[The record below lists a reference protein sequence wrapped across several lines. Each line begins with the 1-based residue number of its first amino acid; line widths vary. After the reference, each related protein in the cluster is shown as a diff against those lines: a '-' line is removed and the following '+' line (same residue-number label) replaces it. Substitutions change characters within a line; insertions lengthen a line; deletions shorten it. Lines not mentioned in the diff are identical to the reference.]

1 MEPFI
6 KPQNILDKDTV
17 ENTLTSSLKN
27 TLTDNKKPVKFT
39 WDGLANFILSSDP
52 GNPLSFYNM
61 QTLTEGGKDL
71 PRITDLARGRKK
83 PIEKDY
89 IDFFEDME
97 KSIYGGAQNFIYSLG
112 DLLTTGTDLALDTN
126 LTEALDKAYEEE
138 KIRDPELLLGKVTKI
153 LTEFAIPG
161 GLVFKVMGRAKK
173 IFNAKKFK
181 DGKKAVEATGAG
193 SKAINIAKRSG
204 YMATAFGATD
214 FITSGSRQR
223 EGDTPLLMDLENE
236 EGLDGRDRALAR
248 FRNKLRFGAEGTIIG
263 FGFPLLGKPLA
274 KIATVGAKYGI
285 MKPAG
290 YALTGVD
297 NLVVRPVTYL
307 AANIPGSATAGK
319 AIRNASSYAIDKSL
333 STVLTLNPTKQL
345 PEFSKWRMF
354 STKSKDP
361 LEARLKKVDNFLS
374 GFRSLGKYTD
384 SGFSLTSNAKREIKA
399 RSRTIEKY
407 LESIEKRSYNLA
419 KSFEGLYNTGRTSP
433 ASKEY
438 YLDQVLSFLKGQ
450 LTKSQLPKELQETAL
465 NLQKEMYDT
474 KKIFG
479 ELLPAGDLKNFI
491 LNNVKTYMRKSFS
504 IFTNPEYMPD
514 QKLKDGA
521 KKFILENIV
530 KRNKDLRESA
540 LSLKTGKMS
549 NAQAL
554 DAYADSL
561 VHKILTDGKVDGMDP
576 LKILQQV
583 SKNILRSDKLI
594 KTGDE
599 LPDAI
604 KKLLGEENNLKAS
617 VLQTTSH
624 AITQSVNKQTLDKLA
639 TIGLEEGWLFK
650 SEAAAIAKNAFDAS
664 KIGDLASLGILKSN
678 MSKLYATKDMA
689 AAIKG
694 APGKLDGLLQSS
706 VYRNMLQLKVA
717 TQFGK
722 TVLSPATQVRNVT
735 SASMFPLA
743 NGHIGG
749 RASVTESIKMVVD
762 DIFGAGKVID
772 EAKFI
777 KNLENKIRLGVID
790 ENIVASELKAV
801 LKDIRSGA
809 KIKNM
814 DSLIANLAESKMLKT
829 ATRVYAGGDNLWKW
843 YGHEY
848 VKSQMRSMYK
858 NVDDIAK
865 WTEEIVGKKFD
876 KFNTFTGKAKTFED
890 ALDEAAAWQIRN
902 TYPTYSKVPEV
913 IKNLRKL
920 PFGNFVSFPA
930 EMIRT
935 THNIL
940 SLGLKEATS
949 SNAALRQMGYR
960 RLIGSFV
967 TLGGAE
973 AGVSTLAQTL
983 TGTTVDQIEAYKRS
997 LSAPWDSRA
1006 AIIPINTWKGGV
1018 GKAINFS
1025 YFSPYDVVKQP
1036 FSAALKTLEE
1046 GKLKQQDV
1054 GTYVFNA
1061 FFNPFSDGFLGKLLQ
1076 PFISESIFFEKVS
1089 DVLPAGF
1096 IVGGRGGQTKTGK
1109 KIYSITDSEPEAFM
1123 KSLAHIIEGVQPTAI
1138 TTGQKL
1144 VKGFKEDVTRGGK
1157 PVTLRD
1163 ELLALF
1169 SGVRI
1174 INVDVPKSMQY
1185 KVTDYN
1191 KKFKSVTTTED
1202 LFSLENYQ
1210 NRGPL
1215 VLAEEFRE
1223 IQDETLK
1230 VNKDFHLVIQDA
1242 LAVGVPKKEIIR
1254 ILRGRRITY
1263 AKAKK
1268 LIDGKNIPYTA
1279 YEPRMKKR
1287 VKEAQKE
1294 AIRRGNNEQVNKEY
1308 FYPKKLFRSI
1318 LNEYKNKSIK
1328 VGPPEESEL
1337 EKLRKRIK
1345 EKEAENLGDQSSI
1358 PNQEITK
1365 QVANL
1370 QTPPL
1375 PTMPMPVV
1383 QTAALPGTNT
1393 NLTRTQ
1399 QALLSPE
1406 EQIIAS
1412 RRTT

>member
-1 MEPFI
+1 MEPFN
-6 KPQNILDKDTV
+6 KNKTILDKDTV
-17 ENTLTSSLKN
+17 SNTLTTSLKN
-27 TLTDNKKPVKFT
+27 TLTKQKKPVRFT
-39 WDGLANFILSSDP
+39 WKGAADLFATMSNT
-52 GNPLSFYNM
+52 PLRNVNLRSLM
-61 QTLTEGGKDL
+61 DKSL
-71 PRITDLARGRKK
+71 PRVTDLAEGRDK
-83 PIEKDY
+83 PKEKDY

-97 KSIYGGAQNFIYSLG
+97 KSIFGAAQNIGYSIG

-126 LTEALDKAYEEE
+126 LSEKLDKAYEEN
-138 KIRDPELLLGKVTKI
+138 KIQDPETLLGTVNKVLI
-153 LTEFAIPG
+153 EYGLPG
-161 GLVFKVMGRAKK
+161 GAVFKVMNRAKK
-173 IFNAKKFK
+173 LFKSKKIKDANA
-181 DGKKAVEATGAG
+181 AAAATGAG
-193 SKAINIAKRSG
+193 AKTVNLAKRVG

-214 FITSGSRQR
+214 FITAGARQKTG
-223 EGDTPLLMDLENE
+223 EEPLFMDQESE

-263 FGFPLLGKPLA
+263 AGFPILGKPLA

-297 NLVVRPVTYL
+297 TLVVRPATYL
-307 AANIPGSATAGK
+307 LANIPGSATAGK
-319 AIRNASSYAIDKSL
+319 AIRNASSYAIDKGL
-333 STVLTLNPTKQL
+333 STVMTGNPTKQL
-345 PEFSKWRMF
+345 PAFDKWRMF

-361 LEARLKKVDNFLS
+361 LQARLKKVDNFLS
-374 GFRSLGKYTD
+374 GFRSLGKYTGQ
-384 SGFSLTSNAKREIKA
+384 GFQLTSGAKREINA
-399 RSRTIEKY
+399 RNRTIEKY
-407 LESIEKRSYNLA
+407 LESLEKKSYDLA
-419 KSFEGLYNTGRTSP
+419 KGFEGMYNTATTSP
-433 ASKEY
+433 ASKDY
-438 YLDQVLSFLKGQ
+438 YLDQVLAYLKGQ
-450 LTKSQLPKELQETAL
+450 TKKSALPKALQETAE
-465 NLQKEMYDT
+465 NLKKELVDT

-479 ELLPAGDLKNFI
+479 ELLPQGDLKNFI

-504 IFTNPEYMPD
+504 IFTNPEYMPE

-521 KKFILENIV
+521 KNWILNNVV
-530 KRNKDLRESA
+530 KTNKDLRESA
-540 LSLKTGKMS
+540 LTLKTSKMS
-549 NAQAL
+549 NSQAL

-561 VHKILTDGKVDGMDP
+561 VHKILTNTKTDGIDP
-576 LKILQQV
+576 LKLLQQV
-583 SKNILRSDKLI
+583 SKNQLRSDKLV
-594 KTGDE
+594 KTGEE

-624 AITQSVNKQTLDKLA
+624 AITQAVNKQTLDKLA
-639 TIGLEEGWLFK
+639 KVGLDEGWLFK
-650 SEAAAIAKNAFDAS
+650 SEADAIAKNAFDAQ
-664 KIGDLASLGILKSN
+664 KIGDLQSLGILKTG
-678 MSKLYATKDMA
+678 MSKLYATADMA
-689 AAIKG
+689 KAIKG

-706 VYRNMLQLKVA
+706 AYRNMLQFKVA

-809 KIKNM
+809 KVKNL
-814 DSLIANLAESKMLKT
+814 DSIINQLANTKMLKT

-865 WTEEIVGKKFD
+865 WTEEIVGRKFD
-876 KFNTFTGKAKTFED
+876 KFNTFTGKAKTFDD

-935 THNIL
+935 TFNIL

-949 SNAALRQMGYR
+949 SNAQLRQNGYR
-960 RLIGSFV
+960 RLMGALV

-973 AGVSTLAQTL
+973 KGVSTLAQNL
-983 TGTTVDQIEAYKRS
+983 TGITNEQIEAYKRS

-1006 AIIPINTWKGGV
+1006 AIIPINKWKDGV

-1046 GKLKQQDV
+1046 GKLKQQDAGDV
-1054 GTYVFNA
+1054 AFNLMLGA
-1061 FFNPFSDGFLGKLLQ
+1061 DGPVRKLLD
-1076 PFISESIFFEKVS
+1076 PFVSEAIFFEKVS
-1089 DVLPAGF
+1089 DVLPRGL
-1096 IVGGRGGQTKTGK
+1096 IIGGRGGETKTGSK
-1109 KIYSITDSEPEAFM
+1109 VYSITDDGSEAFI

-1138 TTGQKL
+1138 TTAGKL
-1144 VKGFKEDVTRGGK
+1144 VAGLEKDLKKGGN
-1157 PVTLRD
+1157 PVTLQD

-1174 INVDVPKSMQY
+1174 INVNGPQSIQY

-1191 KKFKSVTTTED
+1191 KKFRSVTTTEN

-1215 VLAEEFRE
+1215 KLADEFRQ
-1223 IQDETLK
+1223 IQNETLK
-1230 VNKDFHLVIQDA
+1230 VNKDFHMILQDA
-1242 LAVGVPKKEIIR
+1242 MKMGVPKKEVLK
-1254 ILRGRRITY
+1254 ILRNRRVSY

-1279 YEPRMKKR
+1279 YDDRMKKR

-1294 AIRRGNNEQVNKEY
+1294 AERRGEGETVNKEY
-1308 FYPKKLFRSI
+1308 FYPKKLFREI
-1318 LNEYKNKSIK
+1318 LNEFKNKSIK
-1328 VGPPEESEL
+1328 LDEPKESEL
-1337 EKLRKRIK
+1337 DELREYIK
-1345 EKEAENLGDQSSI
+1345 QKENTDQSSL
-1358 PNQEITK
+1358 PNQEQTTQLADI
-1365 QVANL
+1365 

-1375 PTMPMPVV
+1375 PNTPMPVV
-1383 QTAALPGTNT
+1383 RTAALPGTNT

-1412 RRTT
+1412 RRT

>member
-1 MEPFI
+1 MEPFN
-6 KPQNILDKDTV
+6 KNKTILDKDTV
-17 ENTLTSSLKN
+17 SNTLTTSLKN
-27 TLTDNKKPVKFT
+27 TLTKQKKPVRFT
-39 WDGLANFILSSDP
+39 WKGAADLFATMSNT
-52 GNPLSFYNM
+52 PLRDINLRSLM
-61 QTLTEGGKDL
+61 DKSL
-71 PRITDLARGRKK
+71 PRVTDLAEGRDK
-83 PIEKDY
+83 PKEKDY

-97 KSIYGGAQNFIYSLG
+97 KSIFGAAQNIGYSIG

-126 LTEALDKAYEEE
+126 LTEKLDKAYEEN
-138 KIRDPELLLGKVTKI
+138 KIQDPETLLGTVNKVLI
-153 LTEFAIPG
+153 EYGVPG
-161 GLVFKVMGRAKK
+161 GGVFKIMNRAKK
-173 IFNAKKFK
+173 LFKSKKIK
-181 DGKKAVEATGAG
+181 DANSAAAATGAG
-193 SKAINIAKRSG
+193 AKTVNLAKRVG

-214 FITSGSRQR
+214 FITAGARQKTG
-223 EGDTPLLMDLENE
+223 EEPLLMDQESE

-263 FGFPLLGKPLA
+263 AGFPLLGKPLA

-285 MKPAG
+285 MKPTG

-297 NLVVRPVTYL
+297 TLVVRPATYL
-307 AANIPGSATAGK
+307 LANIPGSATAGK
-319 AIRNASSYAIDKSL
+319 AIRNASSYAIDKGL
-333 STVLTLNPTKQL
+333 STVMTGNPTKQL
-345 PEFSKWRMF
+345 PAFDKWRMF

-361 LEARLKKVDNFLS
+361 LQARLKKVDNFLS
-374 GFRSLGKYTD
+374 GFRSLGKYTGQ
-384 SGFSLTSNAKREIKA
+384 GFQLTSGAKREINA
-399 RSRTIEKY
+399 RNRTIEKY
-407 LESIEKRSYNLA
+407 LESLEKKSYDLA
-419 KSFEGLYNTGRTSP
+419 KGFEGMYNTATTSP
-433 ASKEY
+433 ASKDY
-438 YLDQVLSFLKGQ
+438 YLDQVLSYLKGQ
-450 LTKSQLPKELQETAL
+450 TKKSALPKALQETAENL
-465 NLQKEMYDT
+465 NKELVDT

-479 ELLPAGDLKNFI
+479 ELLPQGDLKNFI

-504 IFTNPEYMPD
+504 IFTNPEYMPE

-521 KKFILENIV
+521 KNWILNNVV
-530 KRNKDLRESA
+530 KTNKDLRESA
-540 LSLKTGKMS
+540 LTLKTSKMS
-549 NAQAL
+549 NSQAL

-561 VHKILTDGKVDGMDP
+561 VHKILTNTKTDGIDP
-576 LKILQQV
+576 LKLLQQV
-583 SKNILRSDKLI
+583 SKNQLRSDKLV
-594 KTGDE
+594 KTGEE

-624 AITQSVNKQTLDKLA
+624 AITQAVNKQTLDKLA
-639 TIGLEEGWLFK
+639 KIGLDEGWLFK
-650 SEAAAIAKNAFDAS
+650 SDADAIAKNAFDAQ
-664 KIGDLASLGILKSN
+664 KIGDLQSLGILKTG
-678 MSKLYATKDMA
+678 MSKLYATADMA
-689 AAIKG
+689 KAIKG

-706 VYRNMLQLKVA
+706 AYRNMLQFKVA

-772 EAKFI
+772 EAKFV

-809 KIKNM
+809 KVKNL
-814 DSLIANLAESKMLKT
+814 DSIINQLANTKMLKT

-865 WTEEIVGKKFD
+865 WTEEIVGRKFD
-876 KFNTFTGKAKTFED
+876 KFNTFTGKAKTFDD
-890 ALDEAAAWQIRN
+890 AIDEAAAWQIRN

-935 THNIL
+935 TFNIL

-949 SNAALRQMGYR
+949 SNAQLRQNGYR
-960 RLIGSFV
+960 RLMGALV

-973 AGVSTLAQTL
+973 KGVSTLAQNL
-983 TGTTVDQIEAYKRS
+983 TGITNEQIESYKRS

-1006 AIIPINTWKGGV
+1006 AIIPINKWKDGV

-1046 GKLKQQDV
+1046 GKLKQQDAGDV
-1054 GTYVFNA
+1054 AFNLMLGA
-1061 FFNPFSDGFLGKLLQ
+1061 DGPVRKLLD
-1076 PFISESIFFEKVS
+1076 PFVSEAIFFEKVS
-1089 DVLPAGF
+1089 DVLPRGL
-1096 IVGGRGGQTKTGK
+1096 IIGGRGGETKTGSK
-1109 KIYSITDSEPEAFM
+1109 VYSITDDGSEAFI

-1138 TTGQKL
+1138 TTAGKL
-1144 VKGFKEDVTRGGK
+1144 VAGLEKDLKKGGN
-1157 PVTLRD
+1157 PVTLQD

-1174 INVDVPKSMQY
+1174 INVNGPQSIQY

-1191 KKFKSVTTTED
+1191 KKFRSVTTTEN

-1215 VLAEEFRE
+1215 KLADEFRQ
-1223 IQDETLK
+1223 IQNETLK
-1230 VNKDFHLVIQDA
+1230 VNKDFHMILQDA
-1242 LAVGVPKKEIIR
+1242 MKMGVPKKEILK
-1254 ILRGRRITY
+1254 ILRNRRVSY

-1279 YEPRMKKR
+1279 YDDRMKKR

-1294 AIRRGNNEQVNKEY
+1294 AERRGEGETVNKEY
-1308 FYPKKLFRSI
+1308 FYPKKLFREI
-1318 LNEYKNKSIK
+1318 LNEFKNKSIK
-1328 VGPPEESEL
+1328 LDEPKESEL
-1337 EKLRKRIK
+1337 DELREYIK
-1345 EKEAENLGDQSSI
+1345 QKENTDQSSL
-1358 PNQEITK
+1358 PNQEQTTQLAAI
-1365 QVANL
+1365 

-1375 PTMPMPVV
+1375 PNTPMPVV
-1383 QTAALPGTNT
+1383 RTASLRGTNT

-1412 RRTT
+1412 RRT

>member
-1 MEPFI
+1 MEPFNKNKI
-6 KPQNILDKDTV
+6 ILDKDTV
-17 ENTLTSSLKN
+17 QNTLTSSLKK
-27 TLTDNKKPVKFT
+27 TLTKQKKPVKFT
-39 WDGLANFILSSDP
+39 WEGLKNFSQVFTTNPFDKMRNERLKELMDGNKAN
-52 GNPLSFYNM
+52 
-61 QTLTEGGKDL
+61 
-71 PRITDLARGRKK
+71 
-83 PIEKDY
+83 EKDY

-97 KSIYGGAQNFIYSLG
+97 KSIYSGVQNIGYSIG

-126 LTEALDKAYEEE
+126 LTERLDKAYEEN
-138 KIRDPELLLGKVTKI
+138 KIADPETLLGTVNKVLI
-153 LTEFAIPG
+153 EYGLPG
-161 GLVFKVMGRAKK
+161 GAVFKVMNRAKK
-173 IFNAKKFK
+173 LFK
-181 DGKKAVEATGAG
+181 SKKAKDAATAAAATGAG
-193 SKAINIAKRSG
+193 AKTVNLAKRVG

-214 FITSGSRQR
+214 FITSGARQR
-223 EGDTPLLMDLENE
+223 TGEEPLLMNQESE
-236 EGLDGRDRALAR
+236 EGLDGRDLALAR
-248 FRNKLRFGAEGTIIG
+248 FRNKLRFGAEGTLIG
-263 FGFPLLGKPLA
+263 GAFPLLGKPLA
-274 KIATVGAKYGI
+274 KIATVGAKYGL

-290 YALTGVD
+290 YALRGVD
-297 NLVVRPVTYL
+297 LAVRPFTYL
-307 AANIPGSATAGK
+307 LANIPGSATAGK
-319 AIRNASSYAIDKSL
+319 AIRNASSYAIDKGL
-333 STVLTLNPTKQL
+333 STVLTGNPTKQL
-345 PEFSKWRMF
+345 PAFDKWRMF
-354 STKSKDP
+354 STKSSDP
-361 LEARLKKVDNFLS
+361 LEARLKKVDDFLS
-374 GFRSLGKYTD
+374 GFRSLGKYTGQ
-384 SGFSLTSNAKREIKA
+384 GFQLTSGAKREIKA

-407 LESIEKRSYNLA
+407 LESIEKKSYDLA
-419 KSFEGLYNTGRTSP
+419 KGFEGMYNTATTSP

-438 YLDQVLSFLKGQ
+438 YLDQVLSYLKGQ
-450 LTKSQLPKELQETAL
+450 TPKSALPKTLQETTE
-465 NLQKEMYDT
+465 NLQKEMINT

-479 ELLPAGDLKNFI
+479 ELLPGGDLKNFI

-504 IFTNPEYMPD
+504 IFTNPEYMPE

-521 KKFILENIV
+521 KNWILNNVV
-530 KRNKDLRESA
+530 KTNKDIRESA
-540 LSLKTGKMS
+540 LNLKTPKMS
-549 NAQAL
+549 KAQAL
-554 DAYADSL
+554 EAKAESM
-561 VHKILTDGKVDGMDP
+561 VHKILTEGKIDGKDP
-576 LKILQQV
+576 LKQLQLI
-583 SKNILRSDKLI
+583 SKNQLRSDKLI
-594 KTGDE
+594 KTGEE

-639 TIGLEEGWLFK
+639 KVGLEEGWLFK
-650 SEAAAIAKNAFDAS
+650 SETDALGKNIFDAE
-664 KIGDLASLGILKSN
+664 KIGELESLGILKTGI
-678 MSKLYATKDMA
+678 SKLYATADMA
-689 AAIKG
+689 KAIKG

-706 VYRNMLQLKVA
+706 AYRNMLQFKVA

-749 RASVTESIKMVVD
+749 RASVTESIKMVMD

-801 LKDIRSGA
+801 LKDIRAGA
-809 KIKNM
+809 KVKNL
-814 DSLIANLAESKMLKT
+814 DSLISQLSETRMLKT
-829 ATRVYAGGDNLWKW
+829 ATRIYAGGDNLWKW

-865 WTEEIVGKKFD
+865 WTEEIVGRKFD
-876 KFNTFTGKAKTFED
+876 RFNTFTGKAKTFED

-935 THNIL
+935 TYNIL

-949 SNAALRQMGYR
+949 SNAQLRQNGYR
-960 RLIGSFV
+960 RLMGALV

-973 AGVSTLAQTL
+973 KGVSALGQNL
-983 TGTTVDQIEAYKRS
+983 TGVTMEQIEAYKRS

-1006 AIIPINTWKGGV
+1006 AIIPINKWKDGV

-1025 YFSPYDVVKQP
+1025 YFSPYDVVRQP
-1036 FSAALKTLEE
+1036 FTAGLKTLEE
-1046 GKLKQQDV
+1046 GKLKQQDAEDV
-1054 GTYVFNA
+1054 AFNLMLGR
-1061 FFNPFSDGFLGKLLQ
+1061 DGPVAKLLE
-1076 PFISESIFFEKVS
+1076 PFISEAIFFEKVS
-1089 DVLPAGF
+1089 DVIPRGVF
-1096 IVGGRGGQTKTGK
+1096 IGGRGGETKTGSK
-1109 KIYSITDSEPEAFM
+1109 VYSQTDDGSTAFM

-1138 TTGQKL
+1138 TTAGKL
-1144 VKGFKEDVTRGGK
+1144 VSGLEQDIKRGGQ

-1174 INVDVPKSMQY
+1174 INVDVPRSMQF

-1191 KKFKSVTTTED
+1191 QKFRSVTQTEK

-1215 VLAEEFRE
+1215 VLADEFRQ

-1230 VNKDFHLVIQDA
+1230 VNRDFHMILQDA
-1242 LAVGVPKKEIIR
+1242 LKTGVPKRELLK
-1254 ILRGRRITY
+1254 ILRGRRIPY

-1268 LIDGKNIPYTA
+1268 LLDGKNIPYTG
-1279 YEPRMKKR
+1279 YDERMKKR

-1294 AIRRGNNEQVNKEY
+1294 AVRRGEGETVNKEY
-1308 FYPKKLFRSI
+1308 FYPKKLFRKI

-1328 VGPPEESEL
+1328 IEEPSESEL
-1337 EKLRKRIK
+1337 DKLRDYIK
-1345 EKEAENLGDQSSI
+1345 QKENEPQASAPVNRTIQTADI
-1358 PNQEITK
+1358 
-1365 QVANL
+1365 

-1375 PTMPMPVV
+1375 PNTPMPVV
-1383 QTAALPGTNT
+1383 RTAALPGVNT

-1406 EQIIAS
+1406 EQVIAS
-1412 RRTT
+1412 RRT

>member
-1 MEPFI
+1 MEPFN
-6 KPQNILDKDTV
+6 KNKTILDKDTV
-17 ENTLTSSLKN
+17 SNTLTTSLKN
-27 TLTDNKKPVKFT
+27 TLTKQKKPVRFT
-39 WDGLANFILSSDP
+39 WKGAADLFATMSNT
-52 GNPLSFYNM
+52 PLRDINLRSLM
-61 QTLTEGGKDL
+61 DKSL
-71 PRITDLARGRKK
+71 PRVTDLAEGRDK
-83 PIEKDY
+83 PKEKDY

-97 KSIYGGAQNFIYSLG
+97 KSIFGAAQNIGYSIG

-126 LTEALDKAYEEE
+126 LTEKLDKAYEEN
-138 KIRDPELLLGKVTKI
+138 KIQDPETLLGTVNKVLI
-153 LTEFAIPG
+153 EYGLPG
-161 GLVFKVMGRAKK
+161 GAVFKVMNRAKK
-173 IFNAKKFK
+173 LFKSKKIKDANA
-181 DGKKAVEATGAG
+181 AAAATGAG
-193 SKAINIAKRSG
+193 AKTVNLAKRVG

-214 FITSGSRQR
+214 FITAGARQKTG
-223 EGDTPLLMDLENE
+223 EEPLLMDQESE

-263 FGFPLLGKPLA
+263 AGFPILGKPLA

-290 YALTGVD
+290 YALKGVD
-297 NLVVRPVTYL
+297 TLVVRPATYL
-307 AANIPGSATAGK
+307 LANIPGSATAGK
-319 AIRNASSYAIDKSL
+319 AIRNASSYAIDKGL
-333 STVLTLNPTKQL
+333 STVMTGNPTKQL
-345 PEFSKWRMF
+345 PAFDKWRMF

-361 LEARLKKVDNFLS
+361 LQARLKKVDNFLS
-374 GFRSLGKYTD
+374 GFRSLGKYTGQ
-384 SGFSLTSNAKREIKA
+384 GFQLTSGAKREINA
-399 RSRTIEKY
+399 RNRTIEKY
-407 LESIEKRSYNLA
+407 LESLEKKSYDLA
-419 KSFEGLYNTGRTSP
+419 KGFEGMYNTATTSP
-433 ASKEY
+433 ASKDY
-438 YLDQVLSFLKGQ
+438 YLDQVLSYLKGQ
-450 LTKSQLPKELQETAL
+450 IKKSALPKALQETAENL
-465 NLQKEMYDT
+465 NKELVDT

-479 ELLPAGDLKNFI
+479 ELLPQGDLKNFI

-504 IFTNPEYMPD
+504 IFTNPEYMPE

-521 KKFILENIV
+521 KNWILNNVV
-530 KRNKDLRESA
+530 KTNKDLRESA
-540 LSLKTGKMS
+540 LTLKTSKMS

-561 VHKILTDGKVDGMDP
+561 VHKILTNTKTDGIDP
-576 LKILQQV
+576 LKLLQQV
-583 SKNILRSDKLI
+583 SKNQLRSDKLV
-594 KTGDE
+594 KTGEE

-624 AITQSVNKQTLDKLA
+624 AITQAVNKQTLDKLA
-639 TIGLEEGWLFK
+639 KVGLDEGWLFK
-650 SEAAAIAKNAFDAS
+650 SEADAIAKNAFDAQ
-664 KIGDLASLGILKSN
+664 KIGDLQSLGILKTG
-678 MSKLYATKDMA
+678 MSKLYATADMA
-689 AAIKG
+689 KAIKG

-706 VYRNMLQLKVA
+706 AYRNMLQFKVA

-809 KIKNM
+809 KVKNL
-814 DSLIANLAESKMLKT
+814 DSIINQLANTKMLKT

-865 WTEEIVGKKFD
+865 WTEEIVGRKFD
-876 KFNTFTGKAKTFED
+876 KFNTFTGKAKTFDD
-890 ALDEAAAWQIRN
+890 AIDEAAAWQIRN

-935 THNIL
+935 TFNIL

-949 SNAALRQMGYR
+949 SNAQLRQNGYR
-960 RLIGSFV
+960 RLMGALV

-973 AGVSTLAQTL
+973 KGVSTLAQNL
-983 TGTTVDQIEAYKRS
+983 TGITNEQIEAYKRS

-1006 AIIPINTWKGGV
+1006 AIIPINKWKDGV

-1046 GKLKQQDV
+1046 GKLKQQDAGDV
-1054 GTYVFNA
+1054 AFNLMLGA
-1061 FFNPFSDGFLGKLLQ
+1061 DGPVRKLLD
-1076 PFISESIFFEKVS
+1076 PFVSEAIFFEKVS
-1089 DVLPAGF
+1089 DVLPRGL
-1096 IVGGRGGQTKTGK
+1096 IIGGRGGETKTGSK
-1109 KIYSITDSEPEAFM
+1109 VYSITDDGSEAFI

-1138 TTGQKL
+1138 TTAGKL
-1144 VKGFKEDVTRGGK
+1144 VAGLEKDLKKGGN
-1157 PVTLRD
+1157 PVTLQD

-1174 INVDVPKSMQY
+1174 INVNGPQSIQY

-1191 KKFKSVTTTED
+1191 KKFRSVTTTEN

-1215 VLAEEFRE
+1215 KLADEFRQ
-1223 IQDETLK
+1223 IQNETLK
-1230 VNKDFHLVIQDA
+1230 VNKDFHMILQDA
-1242 LAVGVPKKEIIR
+1242 MKMGVPKKEILK
-1254 ILRGRRITY
+1254 ILRNRRVSY

-1279 YEPRMKKR
+1279 YDDRMKKR

-1294 AIRRGNNEQVNKEY
+1294 AERRGEGETVNKEY
-1308 FYPKKLFRSI
+1308 FYPKKLFREI
-1318 LNEYKNKSIK
+1318 LNEFKNKSIK
-1328 VGPPEESEL
+1328 LDEPKESEL
-1337 EKLRKRIK
+1337 DELREYIK
-1345 EKEAENLGDQSSI
+1345 QKENTDQSSL
-1358 PNQEITK
+1358 PNQEQTTQLADI
-1365 QVANL
+1365 

-1375 PTMPMPVV
+1375 PNTPMPVV
-1383 QTAALPGTNT
+1383 RTAALPGTNT

-1399 QALLSPE
+1399 QALLSPT

-1412 RRTT
+1412 RRT